1 LGDLN
6 SQAVVARNVC
16 DRVEKTVEHLLSQVL
31 KDRGKTRQ
39 GVKNM
44 TGEESANLI
53 GIDRESHQRD
63 LFEVI
68 ARGEYPSWTVKVQI
82 MTEEQAKTFQWNP
95 FDLTKVWPY
104 SNYPLIEIGT
114 LELNCNPENYRR
126 TVPRKRS
133 QER

>member
-1 LGDLN
+1 M
-6 SQAVVARNVC
+6 ARNVC